1 MFLPL
6 VFLLDTI
13 NFMVHVSAFQRVL
26 RFDGLKKLQSRTH
39 KSLQWYFC
47 NYFYKTLTG
56 RCRWY
61 FLEGLIVKHWSEFI
75 PGYQPKIVS
84 RPASTCLSLLLHSTI
99 KNVIWQDEYFLRHF
113 DSFLSPSITQLKLFW
128 GVLWRRWGITSLSF
142 LCLTPVSY
150 FLFAALSFN
159 WAKQHP
165 SAVNSHI
172 RSRTYACSIILHQE
186 LYLWATKL

>member
-1 MFLPL
+1 MLDAINMVLLSTSQTLQTKLIIDGIIKLTACCYIFSFHSGERLYAAIQFGRGPWKLVEAGVDDSPECLKLRYYLAKVIKCYKMFLPL

-61 FLEGLIVKHWSEFI
+61 FLEGLIVKHWSDFI
-75 PGYQPKIVS
+75 PGNQRSYPGLLQP
-84 RPASTCLSLLLHSTI
+84 
-99 KNVIWQDEYFLRHF
+99 
-113 DSFLSPSITQLKLFW
+113 
-128 GVLWRRWGITSLSF
+128 
-142 LCLTPVSY
+142 
-150 FLFAALSFN
+150 ALVCFYTL
-159 WAKQHP
+159 Q
-165 SAVNSHI
+165 
-172 RSRTYACSIILHQE
+172 
-186 LYLWATKL
+186 